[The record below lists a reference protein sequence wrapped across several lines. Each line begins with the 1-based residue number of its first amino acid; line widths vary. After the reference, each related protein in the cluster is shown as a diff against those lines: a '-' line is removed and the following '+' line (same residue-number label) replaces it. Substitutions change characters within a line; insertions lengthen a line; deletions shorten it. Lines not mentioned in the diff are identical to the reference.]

1 MTNSPIKWWHVHVK
15 IEWWHIHVQTAW
27 WHVQITWWHVHV
39 QTAYK
44 NFHICFM
51 VTCSCSDCMVTYSC
65 FMVTCSCS
73 DCIVTC
79 SLCGATYIIL
89 YKGIK
94 LHATVL
100 HTHTQ
105 QSVTVHCFYILY
117 LQGYR
122 DWLLIGCCREV
133 LVFFSYWRTCW
144 YTMQLHHVL
153 FSD

>member
-1 MTNSPIKWWHVHVK
+1 MFMLRLNGDIFMFRLHGDMFRSHGDMFMFRLHK
-15 IEWWHIHVQTAW
+15 
-27 WHVQITWWHVHV
+27 
-39 QTAYK
+39 K

-105 QSVTVHCFYILY
+105 QSITVHCFYILY

-122 DWLLIGCCREV
+122 DWLLIGFCREV
-133 LVFFSYWRTCW
+133 LVFLSY
-144 YTMQLHHVL
+144 
-153 FSD
+153 